1 MDAWVQVACPR
12 LSMDWGSSAYSK
24 PMCLGTFGPDMGA
37 MTDESMGR
45 CRVYLPYQ
53 NLPALN
59 STDVII
65 RYIPVP
71 WIDPMGEN
79 VGKTINFV
87 NFVAFILIDQMDPWT
102 KTSTYVGKDHIYVY
116 MLLE

>member
-1 MDAWVQVACPR
+1 
-12 LSMDWGSSAYSK
+12 
-24 PMCLGTFGPDMGA
+24 
-37 MTDESMGR
+37 MGR
-45 CRVYLPYQ
+45 CRVYLRYQ

-59 STDVII
+59 STIHHTV
-65 RYIPVP
+65 YTS
-71 WIDPMGEN
+71 PMDRSYGLIWE
-79 VGKTINFV
+79 KTINFV